1 MILID
6 YLYYQIINFYKRFN
20 SDGAEK
26 GYGIVITCGLPFLNV
41 VFILMILDHFD
52 GNNIL
57 PSNKYLILTY
67 CLPLI
72 LLIGLRY
79 WKFTS
84 YEEIKER
91 VESFS
96 KTKKAIADIL
106 VLMYS
111 AISFFWF
118 YIFCY
123 LCRIFKKYILISIN
137 LWQEY
142 GFNTLAIIFSDFD

>member
-6 YLYYQIINFYKRFN
+6 YLYYQITNFYKHFN

-84 YEEIKER
+84 YEEIKKR

-111 AISFFWF
+111 AISFFGF
-118 YIFCY
+118 IFFAIY
-123 LCRIFKKYILISIN
+123 VGSLK
-137 LWQEY
+137 
-142 GFNTLAIIFSDFD
+142 NTF